1 MGQSRGTLLLDSS
14 TGTPRKKP
22 ELFEPLSKR
31 VEKRGGSQEPSLT
44 CCGEF
49 LLDQG
54 ELSIGTRE
62 VTGGERQRNTAKE
75 PPFATPFFLLSCG
88 LSLRTH

>member
-1 MGQSRGTLLLDSS
+1 MARQLKGHTKKKALTLELL
-14 TGTPRKKP
+14 G
-22 ELFEPLSKR
+22 KR
-31 VEKRGGSQEPSLT
+31 AEKRGGSQEPSST

-49 LLDQG
+49 PLDQG

-75 PPFATPFFLLSCG
+75 PPVCHPPFFLLV
-88 LSLRTH
+88 